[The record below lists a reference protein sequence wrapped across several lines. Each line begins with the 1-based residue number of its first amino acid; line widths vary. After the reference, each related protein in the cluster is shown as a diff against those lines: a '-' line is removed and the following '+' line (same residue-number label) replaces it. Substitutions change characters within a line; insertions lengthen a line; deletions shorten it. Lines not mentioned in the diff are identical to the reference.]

1 MTPAPIRPTPS
12 PAIPASSAA
21 PRAPV
26 SPDAP
31 AVPAA
36 PAIPDA
42 PAIPCSPAAPV
53 HRHLHRDA
61 QSIAFAVAGAAHG
74 HPVVVLHGGP
84 GSGSQAGILRLFDLT
99 RMRVVLVDQRGAGAS
114 APRGGTRHNNTA
126 RLIGDL
132 EAVREQ
138 LGIARWGVVGG
149 SWGAALALAY
159 AGTHPARV
167 TGVVLRGLFLTSPRE
182 VRDLFTT
189 SRTRAPRE
197 WQRLCTAAGC
207 GQPDR
212 LLSCC
217 AQRLRPGAGAARQ
230 RAVALAWRAYEN
242 AVLASSQTRRPP
254 AHAIRSHKVVSRLI
268 DKYRIQAHYLQR
280 ACWLGERRVL
290 ALARRAADA
299 GVPLFAA
306 HGTHD
311 PVCPVSNVVRLARAA
326 PEVDIERV
334 NAGHLASD
342 PALARSVARAVHAMF
357 AAAPFT

>member
-1 MTPAPIRPTPS
+1 MPPPAM
-12 PAIPASSAA
+12 PASSAA

-31 AVPAA
+31 DAAAVPAA
-36 PAIPDA
+36 PAV
-42 PAIPCSPAAPV
+42 PASPASSAAPV
-53 HRHLHRDA
+53 HRRLRRDA
-61 QSIAFAVAGAAHG
+61 QAIAFAVAGAAHG

-114 APRGGTRHNNTA
+114 TPRGGTRHNSTA

-182 VRDLFTT
+182 VRCLFAT

-197 WQRLCTAAGC
+197 WQHLCAAAGC
-207 GQPDR
+207 DQPDR

-217 AQRLRPGAGAARQ
+217 ARRLRPGAGAARQ
-230 RAVALAWRAYEN
+230 RAVALAWRAFEN
-242 AVLASSQTRRPP
+242 AVLASSQTRRSP

-268 DKYRIQAHYLQR
+268 DKYRIQAHYLQHD
-280 ACWLGERRVL
+280 CWLGERRVL
-290 ALARRAADA
+290 ALARRATEA

-306 HGTHD
+306 HGMHD
-311 PVCPVSNVVRLARAA
+311 PVCPVGNVARLARAA

-334 NAGHLASD
+334 HAGHLASD

-357 AAAPFT
+357 AAAPLA

>member
-1 MTPAPIRPTPS
+1 MTPAPIRPSPS
-12 PAIPASSAA
+12 PAMAASSAA

-31 AVPAA
+31 AVPA
-36 PAIPDA
+36 
-42 PAIPCSPAAPV
+42 SPAVPAASV
-53 HRHLHRDA
+53 HRRLYRDA
-61 QSIAFAVAGAAHG
+61 QSIAFTVAGAAHG

-99 RMRVVLVDQRGAGAS
+99 RTRVVLVDQRGAGAS
-114 APRGGTRHNNTA
+114 APRGGTRHNSTA

-149 SWGAALALAY
+149 SWGAALAIAY

-182 VRDLFTT
+182 VRRLFTT

-217 AQRLRPGAGAARQ
+217 ARRLHRGAGAARQ
-230 RAVALAWRAYEN
+230 RAVALAWRTYEN
-242 AVLASSQTRRPP
+242 AVLASSQTRRSP
-254 AHAIRSHKVVSRLI
+254 AHAIRSHKTVSRLI

-280 ACWLGERRVL
+280 DCWLGERRVL
-290 ALARRAADA
+290 ALARRAADE

-306 HGTHD
+306 HGMHD
-311 PVCPVSNVVRLARAA
+311 PVCPIDNAARLARAVPGA
-326 PEVDIERV
+326 KIERV
-334 NAGHLASD
+334 PAGHLASD
-342 PALARSVARAVHAMF
+342 PALARSVARAVDAMF